1 MYKNFNFSYDYEELL
16 GELRSDLDEGLIKEN
31 DVLFI
36 VRGNEVSGYYPI
48 IDYYYDDQP
57 PIEQFE
63 ITVVWDVVKEMEY
76 MNKIIK

>member
-16 GELRSDLDEGLIKEN
+16 DELRSDLDEGLIKEN

-63 ITVVWDVVKEMEY
+63 IAVVRDVVKEMEY

>member
-1 MYKNFNFSYDYEELL
+1 MYENFNFSYDYEELL
-16 GELRSDLDEGLIKEN
+16 DELRSDLDEGLIKEN

-63 ITVVWDVVKEMEY
+63 ITVV
-76 MNKIIK
+76 

>member
-16 GELRSDLDEGLIKEN
+16 DELRSDLDEGLIKGN

-63 ITVVWDVVKEMEY
+63 IAVVRDVVKEMEY

>member
-16 GELRSDLDEGLIKEN
+16 DELRSELDEGLIKEN

-63 ITVVWDVVKEMEY
+63 IAVVRDVVKEMEY